1 MGENIKDLNQQN
13 HVKTKEFAFYL
24 AAIFFYTMMTGI
36 VGSYRQAYLVNVLAL
51 SDNQV
56 SFYNGFLSIAGFIMS
71 FVYAIIIDNHK
82 ISKRGKFIPI
92 VNAIA
97 IIIQDIL

>member
-1 MGENIKDLNQQN
+1 MGENIKNLNQQN

-56 SFYNGFLSIAGFIMS
+56 SFYNGFLSIAGVPFI
-71 FVYAIIIDNHK
+71 FYK
-82 ISKRGKFIPI
+82 LTGKTKEE
-92 VNAIA
+92 VHEKVLKQREELESVKNA
-97 IIIQDIL
+97 